1 MSSRTSPGPPRPV
14 VSRVK
19 LPQPGRGQVR
29 VADITAG
36 SGCADPASRSGSA
49 RSLAARSVPTPN
61 LDSSPGPSAVR
72 HVRTPELRSGTL
84 TSSRSMHRSNSEN
97 VLARSSPHATVPEAL
112 VSGSHSLSRGASQC
126 SEVFEASLPAASVW
140 TDPVPAE
147 PVARD
152 LPAPPR
158 ARPALERQP
167 SAREREGPR
176 DRERE
181 RPQSEPPKES
191 RLPELLE
198 EIEDHLLRQTVRPP
212 ADASRWQ
219 QETAQLAL
227 YAEEIRKLL
236 LPLEAS
242 QLSAEPRSHS
252 RGRRK
257 SRELSKVK
265 PRELSVLRGDKDLR
279 WARQQLKNCEK
290 EYQHLQ
296 QLLGGDQQQ
305 LLVELREVEGALE
318 NEKRKLKGLEKESHK
333 RERSLARA
341 AARAGGGELG
351 LLTLDGNRRAKQ
363 EVERLEAE
371 LEVWQMKN
379 SSLMKQLEETNSRLQ
394 QALQGKEAQEAKHQ
408 RLLAKLDSEDTKKR
422 LADEQQ
428 RQEQQHEEEQRLREE
443 IRSLQKARSAEGAK
457 VERLFRERLKGLEE
471 LRRRQAEQE
480 AQLAQ
485 LKATETQLRR
495 LEQKEVRR
503 KSKAEQTLL
512 PTPLEPPTEVTEV
525 EDEPVKQTEE
535 AHEETEVQGELQL
548 EATGVQEEES
558 LRGEAEQ
565 AAEVQE
571 AREVEGEHG
580 VKEEM
585 EEEALKQE
593 EEEEPVRQHEVEEH
607 GLQDE
612 GEGAEMKE
620 EAEEEMREQEIEDDE
635 TRTEEAE
642 ETREEDV
649 EEDEMRN
656 EQAEEAVREEEVEE
670 AEMGNEQAEEAV
682 REEEVE
688 EAEMGNEQAE
698 EAVRE
703 EEVEEADMRKE
714 QSEEAAREEEIQ
726 EDEMR
731 KDDVNEEAR
740 DEVEGEAREG
750 VKEDEAREE
759 VVKAMSDTEVQ
770 QDEGVHQMK
779 AAEDKD
785 LSQAEAE
792 DPREARRL
800 QSEPQQAEP
809 PRPRE
814 RRSVSASAR
823 AASRGAAPKA
833 ESRACL
839 PTGSASA
846 APPEAAPAA
855 LPGPR
860 DEPGHGPFRTPS
872 VWEASCGIAE
882 VGPHTSW
889 GRFWGAKAKGAWT
902 PET

>member
-833 ESRACL
+833 ESRN
-839 PTGSASA
+839 SA
-846 APPEAAPAA
+846 
-855 LPGPR
+855 
-860 DEPGHGPFRTPS
+860 
-872 VWEASCGIAE
+872 
-882 VGPHTSW
+882 
-889 GRFWGAKAKGAWT
+889 
-902 PET
+902 

>member
-833 ESRACL
+833 ESRGDRWKRALCRQGAAKAAPKGL
-839 PTGSASA
+839 PSNRKRFRGASRGSSRGSARA
-846 APPEAAPAA
+846 A
-855 LPGPR
+855 R
-860 DEPGHGPFRTPS
+860 
-872 VWEASCGIAE
+872 
-882 VGPHTSW
+882 
-889 GRFWGAKAKGAWT
+889 
-902 PET
+902 